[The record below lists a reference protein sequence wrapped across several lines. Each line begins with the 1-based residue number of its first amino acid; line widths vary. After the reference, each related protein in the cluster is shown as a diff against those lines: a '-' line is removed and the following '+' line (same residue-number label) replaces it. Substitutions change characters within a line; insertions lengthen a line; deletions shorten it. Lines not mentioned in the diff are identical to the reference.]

1 MVSKY
6 IKFPLVM
13 GVLGFIFSSRPWIL
27 FMDKNTPQVG
37 LVIYYSIIFLAILF
51 LQHIG
56 LVVADMPFD
65 SIQHAFGTL
74 LIIFSFFIIFDWESY
89 YITLVTHNES
99 TQSTQS
105 TQPPPQI
112 SNVYLQS
119 EDGAVFDFWYN
130 VMKLTPEQSKTMT
143 YIITPAVLSLLGM
156 ILIRGKRVRMSP
168 L

>member
-6 IKFPLVM
+6 IKLPLVM
-13 GVLGFIFSSRPWIL
+13 GVLGIVFSSRPWIL
-27 FMDKNTPQVG
+27 FMNKQTPQVG
-37 LVIYYSIIFLAILF
+37 LLIYYSIIFMAILF

-56 LVVADMPFD
+56 LVVAEMPFD
-65 SIQHAFGTL
+65 SIRHAVGTL

-89 YITLVTHNES
+89 YITLVTNDGSEK
-99 TQSTQS
+99 
-105 TQPPPQI
+105 PPPQI

-130 VMKLTPEQSKTMT
+130 IVKLTPEQSKTMT
-143 YIITPAVLSLLGM
+143 YIITPIVLSTLGM
-156 ILIRGKRVRMSP
+156 ILIRGRRVRMSP